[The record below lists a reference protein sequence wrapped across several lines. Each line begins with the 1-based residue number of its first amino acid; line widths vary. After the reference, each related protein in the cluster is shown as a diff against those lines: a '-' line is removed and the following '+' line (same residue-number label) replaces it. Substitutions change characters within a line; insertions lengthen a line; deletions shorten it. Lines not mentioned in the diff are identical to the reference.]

1 MTRDEI
7 AAQLRKILVEQFD
20 ADPAMLADTSS
31 FIDDLGHDSL
41 DHVEFVMAIEDHFE
55 IEISDEESEN
65 ILTIGG
71 AIDALVQKLAVPA

>member
-20 ADPAMLADTSS
+20 ADAAMLGDEAS

-41 DHVEFVMAIEDHFE
+41 DHVEFVMEIEDRFE
-55 IEISDEESEN
+55 IELSDEESEG
-65 ILTIGG
+65 ILTIGA